1 MYSLRAILITAFFLT
16 SAVPNAHAGI
26 YIENL
31 SKCLVKSTSTDD
43 RTDLVKW
50 MFSAASLHPAVQSIT
65 TVSKQQL
72 DEANKNTAD
81 LLTRLLTHS
90 CEQETKKA
98 VEFEGNVT
106 IQTSFQVLG
115 EVAGRELFSS
125 PEVNDG
131 MSEIGKYLNQEKLD
145 YLTETTSQ

>member
-31 SKCLVKSTSTDD
+31 SKCLVKSTSTED
-43 RTDLVKW
+43 RTALVKW
-50 MFSAASLHPAVQSIT
+50 MFSAASLHPAAQSIT
-65 TVSKQQL
+65 TVSKQQR
-72 DEANKNTAD
+72 DETNKNTAD

-98 VEFEGNVT
+98 VEFEGSIT

-115 EVAGRELFSS
+115 EVAGRELFSN

-131 MSEIGKYLNQEKLD
+131 MSEMGKYLDQDKLD
-145 YLTETTSQ
+145 YLTETNQ

>member
-1 MYSLRAILITAFFLT
+1 MYSLRAISIIAIFLAI
-16 SAVPNAHAGI
+16 AVPNAHAGI

-31 SKCLVKSTSTDD
+31 SKCLAKSTSIED
-43 RTDLVKW
+43 RTALVQW

-72 DEANKNTAD
+72 DETNKNTAE

-90 CEQETKKA
+90 CEPETKKA
-98 VEFEGNVT
+98 VEFEGNIT

-115 EVAGRELFSS
+115 EIAGRELFSS

-131 MSEIGKYLNQEKLD
+131 MSEMGKYLNQEKLD
-145 YLTETTSQ
+145 YLTETTSR

>member
-1 MYSLRAILITAFFLT
+1 MYSLRAISITAFFLA
-16 SAVPNAHAGI
+16 SVVPNALAGI

-31 SKCLVKSTSTDD
+31 SKCLVKSTSIED
-43 RTDLVKW
+43 RAALVKW
-50 MFSAASLHPAVQSIT
+50 MFTAVSLHPAVQSLT
-65 TVSKQQL
+65 TISKQQL
-72 DEANKNTAD
+72 DETNRNTAD

-90 CEQETKKA
+90 CEQETMKA
-98 VEFEGNVT
+98 VEFEGNIT

-115 EVAGRELFSS
+115 EIAGRELFSS

-131 MSEIGKYLNQEKLD
+131 MSEMGKYLNQDKLD